1 MESLLSHWGDKKE
14 ICSVVRLSKSVAL
27 RLRQQPF
34 IHNLCL
40 VKIFWLVLYNWGS
53 SDGEPKISQDPMET
67 VKEQYL
73 QDGDQ
78 NTLKMLA

>member
-1 MESLLSHWGDKKE
+1 
-14 ICSVVRLSKSVAL
+14 
-27 RLRQQPF
+27 
-34 IHNLCL
+34 
-40 VKIFWLVLYNWGS
+40 VKIFCLVLYKWGS

>member
-1 MESLLSHWGDKKE
+1 MQCRTVSNCGSIAFATTTCMIIAH
-14 ICSVVRLSKSVAL
+14 A
-27 RLRQQPF
+27 PF

-40 VKIFWLVLYNWGS
+40 VKIFCLVLYKWGS
-53 SDGEPKISQDPMET
+53 SEGELKISQDPMET
-67 VKEQYL
+67 VKERYL

>member
-1 MESLLSHWGDKKE
+1 MITAHPVHLQFVS
-14 ICSVVRLSKSVAL
+14 CS
-27 RLRQQPF
+27 F
-34 IHNLCL
+34 
-40 VKIFWLVLYNWGS
+40 
-53 SDGEPKISQDPMET
+53 DGEPKISQDPMET